1 MQELQRLRLTD
12 DTDLIVKNRELKAKL
27 DERTEKLLVQND
39 EVIRLQAELLALT
52 REYNRL
58 IMLNERDSDETKR
71 KV

>member
-58 IMLNERDSDETKR
+58 IMLNKRDSDETKR

>member
-27 DERTEKLLVQND
+27 DKRTEKLLVQND